1 MPTRPGDAVARIVA
15 WTRRW
20 DAILP
25 LLAAEL
31 IVWLGFG
38 ALLPI
43 MPIYF
48 TEHGVDLRTLG
59 IVVAAWPAARLVG
72 EPIFGWV
79 ADRTRRVPLMVAG
92 NVGAGI
98 FLFLPLVL
106 VGAAPFV
113 VLRAL
118 AGLATA
124 IYDPAARG
132 YITDATPADRRG
144 EAFGMYGAAQMGGLL
159 LGPAIGGLGSAFF
172 GGVAFIFVFGAVSS
186 FIAAAA
192 IAIRVRE
199 RPRVVDAE
207 RRGMLDLTEF
217 AHEPDHLAARATR
230 SGRWTVAAR
239 MAGLGSAGAAPRSIA
254 NRILIAAILFNVG
267 GNFAAGTYE
276 VIWSLY
282 LQGLGAGLELIGL
295 TFAMFGLPVLVL
307 SPYFGRRVDR
317 GGLTRYIVAGTILPV
332 GAAILYT
339 LITDPLL
346 AVPLILVE
354 ATGFAMGNPALFS
367 VVAAGSPIG
376 RSSTA
381 QGLYG
386 AAGTLGF
393 VLASLLAGT
402 LAEIDIRLPFYVFAV
417 VMTTFTTIGFAVGG
431 RATPARAGDPAAVRD
446 ASGRTR
452 RTRRRIRAD
461 RPGRRSGGSGP
472 ASSRSRGRR
481 RAARAGRAGR
491 ADRSAADRCGLSPTS
506 RRAGHGRR

>member
-1 MPTRPGDAVARIVA
+1 MPARFRDIVTRIVE

-20 DAILP
+20 NAILP

-48 TEHGVDLRTLG
+48 TENGVDLATLG

-106 VGAAPFV
+106 VGAVPFV
-113 VLRAL
+113 ILRAL
-118 AGLATA
+118 AGLATS

-159 LGPAIGGLGSAFF
+159 LGPAIGGVGSAVF
-172 GGVAFIFVFGAVSS
+172 GGVAFIFVFGAISS
-186 FIAAAA
+186 FLAAAA

-199 RPRVVDAE
+199 RPRAVDGRWSGA
-207 RRGMLDLTEF
+207 LDLTEF
-217 AHEPDHLAARATR
+217 AHEPDHLTARASRATA
-230 SGRWTVAAR
+230 SP
-239 MAGLGSAGAAPRSIA
+239 SAEPGDASDADRASVDEAPHSLA
-254 NRILIAAILFNVG
+254 NRLLVAAILFTIG

-282 LQGLGAGLELIGL
+282 LRGLGAGLELIGF

-307 SPYFGRRVDR
+307 STWFGRRVDR
-317 GGLTRYIVAGTILPV
+317 GSLAPYIIVGTAIPVA
-332 GAAILYT
+332 AALVYP
-339 LITDPLL
+339 LIRDPLL
-346 AVPLILVE
+346 SVPLILAE
-354 ATGFAMGNPALFS
+354 ATGFAMLNPALFS
-367 VVAAGSPIG
+367 IVAAGSPVG
-376 RSSTA
+376 RPSTA
-381 QGLYG
+381 QGLFG

-393 VLASLLAGT
+393 VVASLVTGAI
-402 LAEIDIRLPFYVFAV
+402 AEVDIKLPFYVFAI
-417 VMTTFTTIGFAVGG
+417 VMTSFTTIGFVV
-431 RATPARAGDPAAVRD
+431 AGPRL
-446 ASGRTR
+446 R
-452 RTRRRIRAD
+452 R
-461 RPGRRSGGSGP
+461 
-472 ASSRSRGRR
+472 
-481 RAARAGRAGR
+481 
-491 ADRSAADRCGLSPTS
+491 RSAARVEG
-506 RRAGHGRR
+506 RAA

>member
-1 MPTRPGDAVARIVA
+1 MPARLRDVVARTVA

-20 DAILP
+20 NTILP

-48 TEHGVDLRTLG
+48 TANGVDLRTLG

-98 FLFLPLVL
+98 FLFLPLAF
-106 VGAAPFV
+106 VGAAPFIL
-113 VLRAL
+113 LRAL
-118 AGLATA
+118 AGLATS

-172 GGVAFIFVFGAVSS
+172 GGVAFIFVFGAISS
-186 FIAAAA
+186 FVAAAA

-199 RPRVVDAE
+199 QPRAIDG
-207 RRGMLDLTEF
+207 RRTGNLDLTEF
-217 AHEPDHLAARATR
+217 AHEPDHLAARASR
-230 SGRWTVAAR
+230 APAGGSVAA
-239 MAGLGSAGAAPRSIA
+239 AEGSDTQAEDGPASLA
-254 NRILIAAILFNVG
+254 NRLLVAAILFTIG

-276 VIWSLY
+276 VIWSLF
-282 LQGLGAGLELIGL
+282 LKGLGAGLELIGL

-307 SPYFGRRVDR
+307 STWFGRRVDR
-317 GGLTRYIVAGTILPV
+317 GSLTPYLVVGTVIPVVAAL
-332 GAAILYT
+332 LYT
-339 LITDPLL
+339 VITDPLL
-346 AVPLILVE
+346 SIPLILAE
-354 ATGFAMGNPALFS
+354 ATGFAMLNPALFS
-367 VVAAGSPIG
+367 IVAAGSPIG
-376 RSSTA
+376 RPSTA
-381 QGLYG
+381 LGLFG

-393 VLASLLAGT
+393 VVASLVTGT
-402 LAEIDIRLPFYVFAV
+402 LAEIDIRLPIYVFAA
-417 VMTTFTTIGFAVGG
+417 VMSTFTTIGLVVAGPRLKRRPAVRVEG
-431 RATPARAGDPAAVRD
+431 RAA
-446 ASGRTR
+446 
-452 RTRRRIRAD
+452 
-461 RPGRRSGGSGP
+461 
-472 ASSRSRGRR
+472 
-481 RAARAGRAGR
+481 
-491 ADRSAADRCGLSPTS
+491 
-506 RRAGHGRR
+506 

>member
-1 MPTRPGDAVARIVA
+1 MPVRFRDIVTRIVD

-20 DAILP
+20 NAILP

-48 TEHGVDLRTLG
+48 TENGVDLATLG

-113 VLRAL
+113 ILRAL
-118 AGLATA
+118 AGLATS

-159 LGPAIGGLGSAFF
+159 LGPAIGGIGSAVF
-172 GGVAFIFVFGAVSS
+172 GGVAFIFVFGAISS
-186 FIAAAA
+186 FLAAAA

-199 RPRVVDAE
+199 RPRAVDG
-207 RRGMLDLTEF
+207 RRSGALDLTEF
-217 AHEPDHLAARATR
+217 AHEPDHLTARASR
-230 SGRWTVAAR
+230 AAVSPSGGPGDATDADQAHVDE
-239 MAGLGSAGAAPRSIA
+239 APQSLA
-254 NRILIAAILFNVG
+254 NRLLVAAILFTIG

-282 LQGLGAGLELIGL
+282 LRGLGAGLELIGF

-307 SPYFGRRVDR
+307 STWFGRRVDR
-317 GGLTRYIVAGTILPV
+317 GSLAPYIVVGTVIPV
-332 GAAILYT
+332 AAALVYPVIR
-339 LITDPLL
+339 DPLL
-346 AVPLILVE
+346 SVPLILAE
-354 ATGFAMGNPALFS
+354 ATGFAMLNPALFS
-367 VVAAGSPIG
+367 IVAAGSPVG
-376 RSSTA
+376 RPSTA
-381 QGLYG
+381 QGLFG

-393 VLASLLAGT
+393 VVASLVTGAI
-402 LAEIDIRLPFYVFAV
+402 AEVDIKLPFYVFAI
-417 VMTTFTTIGFAVGG
+417 VMTSFTTIGFVV
-431 RATPARAGDPAAVRD
+431 AGPRL
-446 ASGRTR
+446 R
-452 RTRRRIRAD
+452 R
-461 RPGRRSGGSGP
+461 
-472 ASSRSRGRR
+472 
-481 RAARAGRAGR
+481 
-491 ADRSAADRCGLSPTS
+491 RSAARVEG
-506 RRAGHGRR
+506 RAA

>member
-1 MPTRPGDAVARIVA
+1 MPIRPGDVVARIVA

-48 TEHGVDLRTLG
+48 TAHGGDLRTLG

-72 EPIFGWV
+72 EPIFGWI
-79 ADRTRRVPLMVAG
+79 ADRSARVPLMIAG

-106 VGAAPFV
+106 VGAGPFI

-118 AGLATA
+118 AGLATS

-159 LGPAIGGLGSAFF
+159 LGPAIGGIGAAVF
-172 GGVAFIFVFGAVSS
+172 GGFAFIFVFGAISS

-192 IAIRVRE
+192 IAIRVHE
-199 RPRVVDAE
+199 RPRATDGE
-207 RRGMLDLTEF
+207 RTAILDLTEF
-217 AHEPDHLAARATR
+217 AHEPDHLAARASRTPR
-230 SGRWTVAAR
+230 AASGVKGADGTVDA
-239 MAGLGSAGAAPRSIA
+239 LAGAGRADDDAPSSLA
-254 NRILIAAILFNVG
+254 NRLLAAAILFTIG

-276 VIWSLY
+276 VIWSLF
-282 LQGLGAGLELIGL
+282 LRGLGGSLELIGL
-295 TFAMFGLPVLVL
+295 TFALFGLPVLVL
-307 SPYFGRRVDR
+307 STYFGRRVDR
-317 GGLTRYIVAGTILPV
+317 GGMTFYLAAGTVLPV
-332 GAAILYT
+332 VAAILYT
-339 LITDPLL
+339 LIRDPLL
-346 AVPLILVE
+346 AIPLILVE
-354 ATGFAMGNPALFS
+354 ATGFAMLNPALFS
-367 VVAAGSPIG
+367 IVAAGSPLG
-376 RSSTA
+376 RASTA

-393 VLASLLAGT
+393 VVASLLAGT
-402 LAEIDIRLPFYVFAV
+402 LAAIDIHLPFYVFAA
-417 VMTTFTTIGFAVGG
+417 VMTVSTTIAFLVGG
-431 RATPARAGDPAAVRD
+431 RRLRVSSAVRVE
-446 ASGRTR
+446 G
-452 RTRRRIRAD
+452 
-461 RPGRRSGGSGP
+461 
-472 ASSRSRGRR
+472 
-481 RAARAGRAGR
+481 RAA
-491 ADRSAADRCGLSPTS
+491 
-506 RRAGHGRR
+506 

>member
-1 MPTRPGDAVARIVA
+1 MSLRPGDVVARIVA

-48 TEHGVDLRTLG
+48 TENGVDLRTLG
-59 IVVAAWPAARLVG
+59 VVVAAWPAARLVG
-72 EPIFGWV
+72 EPVFGWV

-92 NVGAGI
+92 NIGAGV
-98 FLFLPLVL
+98 FLFLPLVI
-106 VGAAPFV
+106 VGAAPFI

-118 AGLATA
+118 AGLATS

-172 GGVAFIFVFGAVSS
+172 GGVGFIFVFGAVSS
-186 FIAAAA
+186 FVAAAA

-199 RPRVVDAE
+199 RPRVADRQWSSA
-207 RRGMLDLTEF
+207 LDLTEF
-217 AHEPDHLAARATR
+217 AHEPDHLVARANRPATAAMSGDDAARPGA
-230 SGRWTVAAR
+230 SGDPGPTS
-239 MAGLGSAGAAPRSIA
+239 LA
-254 NRILIAAILFNVG
+254 NRLLVSAILFTIG

-282 LQGLGAGLELIGL
+282 LRSLGAGLELIGL

-307 SPYFGRRVDR
+307 STWFGRRVDR
-317 GGLTRYIVAGTILPV
+317 GRLAPFIVLGTIIPV
-332 GAAILYT
+332 VAAILYT
-339 LITDPLL
+339 VIRDPLL
-346 AVPLILVE
+346 SVPLILAE
-354 ATGFAMGNPALFS
+354 ATGFAMLNPALFS
-367 VVAAGSPIG
+367 LVAAGSPAG
-376 RSSTA
+376 RPSTA
-381 QGLYG
+381 QGLFG

-393 VLASLLAGT
+393 VVASIVTGAI
-402 LAEIDIRLPFYVFAV
+402 AQIDIKLPFYLFAV
-417 VMTTFTTIGFAVGG
+417 VMTTFTSIGFVIAGQRIRRRSAIRVEG
-431 RATPARAGDPAAVRD
+431 RAA
-446 ASGRTR
+446 
-452 RTRRRIRAD
+452 
-461 RPGRRSGGSGP
+461 
-472 ASSRSRGRR
+472 
-481 RAARAGRAGR
+481 
-491 ADRSAADRCGLSPTS
+491 
-506 RRAGHGRR
+506 

>member
-1 MPTRPGDAVARIVA
+1 MSPRPSDVVARIVA

-20 DAILP
+20 NAILP

-48 TEHGVDLRTLG
+48 TENGVDLRTLG

-98 FLFLPLVL
+98 FLFLPLVF
-106 VGAAPFV
+106 VGAAPFI

-118 AGLATA
+118 AGLATS

-172 GGVAFIFVFGAVSS
+172 GGVAFIFVFGAISS
-186 FIAAAA
+186 FVAAAA

-199 RPRVVDAE
+199 RPRALDAQ
-207 RRGMLDLTEF
+207 RTGALDLTEF
-217 AHEPDHLAARATR
+217 AHGPDHLAARAR
-230 SGRWTVAAR
+230 RAPADSSAA
-239 MAGLGSAGAAPRSIA
+239 GGVNDGSPADDAPVSLA
-254 NRILIAAILFNVG
+254 NRLLVAAILFTIG

-276 VIWSLY
+276 VIWSIY
-282 LQGLGAGLELIGL
+282 LKGLGAGLELIGL

-307 SPYFGRRVDR
+307 STYFGRRVDR
-317 GGLTRYIVAGTILPV
+317 GSIAPYIVIGTIIPV
-332 GAAILYT
+332 AAALLYPV
-339 LITDPLL
+339 IRDPLL
-346 AVPLILVE
+346 SIPLILAE
-354 ATGFAMGNPALFS
+354 ATGFAMLNPALFS
-367 VVAAGSPIG
+367 IVAAGSPIG
-376 RSSTA
+376 RPSTA
-381 QGLYG
+381 QGLFG

-393 VLASLLAGT
+393 VVASLVAGT
-402 LAEIDIRLPFYVFAV
+402 LADVDIRLPFYLFAI
-417 VMTTFTTIGFAVGG
+417 VMTSLTTLGIVTGGARLWRGSAIRVEG
-431 RATPARAGDPAAVRD
+431 RAA
-446 ASGRTR
+446 
-452 RTRRRIRAD
+452 
-461 RPGRRSGGSGP
+461 
-472 ASSRSRGRR
+472 
-481 RAARAGRAGR
+481 
-491 ADRSAADRCGLSPTS
+491 
-506 RRAGHGRR
+506 

>member
-1 MPTRPGDAVARIVA
+1 MSLRPGDVVARIVA

-48 TEHGVDLRTLG
+48 TANGVDLRTLG

-79 ADRTRRVPLMVAG
+79 ADRTRRVPLMIAG

-118 AGLATA
+118 AGLATS

-172 GGVAFIFVFGAVSS
+172 GGIGFIFVFGAVSS
-186 FIAAAA
+186 FVAAAA

-199 RPRVVDAE
+199 RPRAVDAE
-207 RRGMLDLTEF
+207 RTGILDLTEF
-217 AHEPDHLAARATR
+217 AHEPDHLAARASR
-230 SGRWTVAAR
+230 APASAERALGDQPRAADE
-239 MAGLGSAGAAPRSIA
+239 APRSLA
-254 NRILIAAILFNVG
+254 NRLLVAAILFTVG

-282 LQGLGAGLELIGL
+282 LQSLGAGLELIGL

-307 SPYFGRRVDR
+307 STYFGRRVDR
-317 GGLTRYIVAGTILPV
+317 GSLAPYVLIGTIIPV
-332 GAAILYT
+332 TAALLYT
-339 LITDPLL
+339 VIRDPLL
-346 AVPLILVE
+346 SIPLILAE
-354 ATGFAMGNPALFS
+354 ATGFAMLNPALFS
-367 VVAAGSPIG
+367 IVAAGSPIG
-376 RSSTA
+376 RPSTA
-381 QGLYG
+381 QGLFG

-393 VLASLLAGT
+393 VVASLLTGA

-417 VMTTFTTIGFAVGG
+417 VMTTFTTIGFLVGG
-431 RATPARAGDPAAVRD
+431 VRLRRRSAVRVE
-446 ASGRTR
+446 G
-452 RTRRRIRAD
+452 
-461 RPGRRSGGSGP
+461 
-472 ASSRSRGRR
+472 
-481 RAARAGRAGR
+481 RAA
-491 ADRSAADRCGLSPTS
+491 
-506 RRAGHGRR
+506 

>member
-1 MPTRPGDAVARIVA
+1 MSVRPGDVVARIAA
-15 WTRRW
+15 WARRW

-48 TEHGVDLRTLG
+48 TANGVDLRTLG

-72 EPIFGWV
+72 EPVFGWV

-92 NVGAGI
+92 NLGAGI

-118 AGLATA
+118 AGLATS

-172 GGVAFIFVFGAVSS
+172 GGVGFIFVFGAVSS
-186 FIAAAA
+186 FFAAGA

-199 RPRVVDAE
+199 RPRAVDAT
-207 RRGMLDLTEF
+207 RAGMLDLTEF
-217 AHEPDHLAARATR
+217 AHEPDHLAERANRPPTPVGATGER
-230 SGRWTVAAR
+230 DP
-239 MAGLGSAGAAPRSIA
+239 AGPDAGPASLA
-254 NRILIAAILFNVG
+254 NRILIAAILFTIG

-282 LQGLGAGLELIGL
+282 LRSLGAGLELIGL

-307 SPYFGRRVDR
+307 STWFGRRVDR
-317 GGLTRYIVAGTILPV
+317 GGLTPYIVAGTILPV
-332 GAAILYT
+332 TVAVLYT
-339 LITDPLL
+339 VIRDPLL
-346 AVPLILVE
+346 SIPLILVE
-354 ATGFAMGNPALFS
+354 ATGFAMLNPALFS
-367 VVAAGSPIG
+367 IVAAGSPAG

-381 QGLYG
+381 QGLFG

-393 VLASLLAGT
+393 VVASVGT
-402 LAEIDIRLPFYVFAV
+402 GALAEIDIKLPFYVFAI
-417 VMTTFTTIGFAVGG
+417 VMATATALGFAAGGQRLRRGSALRVEG
-431 RATPARAGDPAAVRD
+431 RAV
-446 ASGRTR
+446 
-452 RTRRRIRAD
+452 
-461 RPGRRSGGSGP
+461 
-472 ASSRSRGRR
+472 
-481 RAARAGRAGR
+481 
-491 ADRSAADRCGLSPTS
+491 
-506 RRAGHGRR
+506 